1 MFAVRIDNLA
11 IPTSHAAPSRADQA
25 AADRP
30 LRRDDAAESNA
41 GVRTRR
47 AAPEL
52 SRLLEARRDDL
63 ESVPPRYRTAISAY
77 IANQPSAIERLGVEL
92 VGIDEYV

>member
-1 MFAVRIDNLA
+1 MRIDNLA
-11 IPTSHAAPSRADQA
+11 IPTRHPALSRSDQT

-30 LRRDDAAESNA
+30 LRREDAAEPSA
-41 GVRTRR
+41 GARTRR

-63 ESVPPRYRTAISAY
+63 ESVPPRSRSAVSAY
-77 IANQPSAIERLGVEL
+77 MANQPSAIERLGVEL